1 MQLRRGIFQSEQAA
15 FRHGRI
21 IANPF
26 TRRVELTAN
35 LDLIPKANDS
45 YLQMYAEEKDEGQR
59 TDILRAHRNFVR
71 DAVYF
76 LYENNR
82 MAEAA
87 KWFKYLGEKY
97 PDQPIIENQPD
108 SLPKNVTLD
117 EYAFAV
123 VQIDIG
129 ETSLERVT
137 SAVQGLLT
145 HAYIDLAIG
154 QEDRATG
161 FQLLARSVYDR
172 YQAKMGKD
180 QPRAALPFNGLKRDV
195 LSRLLDP
202 QKGLPFA
209 ARAVL
214 RTQLGMPAE
223 TNAPPQTVS
232 TNAIAPAVLPSSTNS
247 PATNSA
253 GK

>member
-1 MQLRRGIFQSEQAA
+1 M
-15 FRHGRI
+15 
-21 IANPF
+21 
-26 TRRVELTAN
+26 
-35 LDLIPKANDS
+35 
-45 YLQMYAEEKDEGQR
+45 
-59 TDILRAHRNFVR
+59 
-71 DAVYF
+71 
-76 LYENNR
+76 
-82 MAEAA
+82 
-87 KWFKYLGEKY
+87 
-97 PDQPIIENQPD
+97 
-108 SLPKNVTLD
+108 TLD
-117 EYAFAV
+117 EYAFDV

-129 ETSLERVT
+129 ETSQERVT

-154 QEDRATG
+154 QDDRATG

-209 ARAVL
+209 ARAAL

>member
-1 MQLRRGIFQSEQAA
+1 
-15 FRHGRI
+15 
-21 IANPF
+21 
-26 TRRVELTAN
+26 
-35 LDLIPKANDS
+35 
-45 YLQMYAEEKDEGQR
+45 
-59 TDILRAHRNFVR
+59 VR

-82 MAEAA
+82 MTEAA

-97 PDQPIIENQPD
+97 PDQTIIENQPD
-108 SLPKNVTLD
+108 SYPKNVTLD

-129 ETSLERVT
+129 ETSQERVT

-145 HAYIDLAIG
+145 HAYIDMAIG
-154 QEDRATG
+154 QEDRAAG
-161 FQLLARSVYDR
+161 FQALVRTVYDQ
-172 YQAKMGKD
+172 YQKKMGRD
-180 QPRAALPFNGLKRDV
+180 QPRASLPPVNELNRDV
-195 LSRLLDP
+195 LSLLLDP

-209 ARAVL
+209 ARA
-214 RTQLGMPAE
+214 RIRSNLGMLGE

-232 TNAIAPAVLPSSTNS
+232 TNAMASAVLPLSTNS